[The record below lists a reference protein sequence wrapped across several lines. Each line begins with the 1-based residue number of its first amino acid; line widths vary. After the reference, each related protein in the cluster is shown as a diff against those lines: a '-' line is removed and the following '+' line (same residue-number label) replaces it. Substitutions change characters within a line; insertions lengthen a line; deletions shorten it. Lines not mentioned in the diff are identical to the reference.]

1 MATVP
6 PVAWAFFPLDEELEL
21 RPQVAF
27 TPKLEEGMARL
38 GTWMPFRCASRE
50 LAFFTGVQVS
60 EGAVRQLTEQA
71 GATYE
76 RLQDEQAATLL
87 QERPESPMGPTL
99 QLMSLDGVKVP
110 VVGGEWREAKT
121 VALGVVHEPVEE
133 RGEQVVHTS
142 ELSYFSRM
150 IESEQFQQA
159 ALGEIHR
166 RGVETAGQVC
176 AVSDGADWI
185 PKFVDYH
192 RADAVRILDFAHA
205 MEYVADAGQAAHEH
219 LPCPGVLASQEE
231 RAKLKH
237 LRFDQ
242 WLSKQRAELKDG
254 EASKVLDELEQLRT
268 LMQEAN
274 ADEAVD
280 TIQKSLNYLTQ
291 RRAMLAYATFQAQG
305 YPIGSGCVESANK
318 LVVQSRM
325 KGPGMHWEP
334 SHVNPMLAMRN
345 LACNDRWHE
354 GWHAIRQAWL
364 QEMHTKRR
372 LRARPPSPKADE
384 EHPAL
389 AAPTVQTRLSSP
401 PKRHRTAAPT
411 ASQQP
416 APVPALQT
424 GSGHP
429 RPAATHP
436 WRHAFLRR
444 RPA

>member
-1 MATVP
+1 VWRDAPRARQAGAQARDVWGA
-6 PVAWAFFPLDEELEL
+6 VGAADAQLWLLSHLWRGLFSRLYEQLGL
-21 RPQVAF
+21 RPQVVF

-87 QERPESPMGPTL
+87 QERPESPTGPTL

-219 LPCPGVLASQEE
+219 LPCPGVPASQEE
-231 RAKLKH
+231 RAKLKQ

-268 LMQEAN
+268 LMQGAN

-280 TIQKSLNYLTQ
+280 TIQKSLNYLTE
-291 RRAMLAYATFQAQG
+291 RRAMLAYATFVAQG

-325 KGPGMHWEP
+325 KGPGMRLSTQP
-334 SHVNPMLAMRN
+334 CQSHVGDA
-345 LACNDRWHE
+345 
-354 GWHAIRQAWL
+354 Q
-364 QEMHTKRR
+364 
-372 LRARPPSPKADE
+372 
-384 EHPAL
+384 
-389 AAPTVQTRLSSP
+389 
-401 PKRHRTAAPT
+401 
-411 ASQQP
+411 
-416 APVPALQT
+416 
-424 GSGHP
+424 SGLP
-429 RPAATHP
+429 
-436 WRHAFLRR
+436 
-444 RPA
+444 